1 MIPTRGWTDE
11 GRLSLTGYV
20 KGFGMVREPVSD
32 TEIRD
37 PETQRILLNR
47 VRLKLFWRPG
57 FGVTGEFAYELSGR
71 APGAPSSDA
80 SRLPAPA
87 PFDYRV
93 KDLRTRLYPAPG
105 AERRGFTI
113 TQNLDRAVVTISLPR
128 ADVYLGRQVVAFGS
142 ARVVNPTDVVAPY
155 SPQALDKE
163 ERVGVDAIRLRVPV
177 GMMGELDAGVI
188 PGWDL
193 SKKSGAG
200 FVRGRFFSHGTD
212 VYVMAMGF
220 QDRLLLGVD
229 LARSLGDAGAWLE
242 AAWTRA
248 PAGRS
253 FLRVSTGLDYRF
265 SNGAYG
271 TLEYHLNGAGVSST
285 RDYWRLF
292 ADRTYAAG
300 GVYLLGR
307 HYVAP
312 AMAWQLTP
320 LWSVRMPVLWNLS
333 DRSAYLSPAFEYGF
347 LQDAF
352 VSGGVL
358 YGYGRGP
365 APVRTG
371 VSEKVESEFGLYPTV
386 CFASLHY
393 YF

>member
-1 MIPTRGWTDE
+1 MRRMLLVEVSSRSYPQEHGSLLCCLVLLALMIPTPGWTDE

-20 KGFGMVREPVSD
+20 KGFAMVREPVSD

-242 AAWTRA
+242 AAWTRSSGG
-248 PAGRS
+248 PVVSAGFDRS
-253 FLRVSTGLDYRF
+253 RLSIFQWCLWNPRVSPERRGCFQYTRL
-265 SNGAYG
+265 
-271 TLEYHLNGAGVSST
+271 LEV
-285 RDYWRLF
+285 
-292 ADRTYAAG
+292 
-300 GVYLLGR
+300 
-307 HYVAP
+307 
-312 AMAWQLTP
+312 
-320 LWSVRMPVLWNLS
+320 VRRS
-333 DRSAYLSPAFEYGF
+333 DLC
-347 LQDAF
+347 
-352 VSGGVL
+352 SGGSLPVGQAL
-358 YGYGRGP
+358 CRAGYGMAAHTALVGSHARAVEPVGP
-365 APVRTG
+365 VGISVARI
-371 VSEKVESEFGLYPTV
+371 
-386 CFASLHY
+386 
-393 YF
+393 